1 MSKKPWLRKG
11 LTLDQRI
18 ELGLPVVMERIQP
31 EKAAPSASQYKYRW
45 QHVEE
50 CRNLI
55 VSGIRQIAERDADR
69 VTWRTKRK
77 AIVNAA
83 AKVRAAQKAL
93 EAVPYSVAEVMV
105 CAIADELEADA
116 KIIPTGRTGASR
128 QARTDKARKDDCV
141 FLAFQLHEFGKSN
154 LPFSTTKHKFF
165 DYLVELLFQIATGRR
180 GSVTK
185 AIKAFFKKYGFEAVS
200 VDRRPEEASEER
212 YAEWNQP
219 PPD

>member
-1 MSKKPWLRKG
+1 MTRKPWLQRG

-18 ELGLPVVMERIQP
+18 DVGLPVVMKSIRP
-31 EKAAPSASQYKYRW
+31 EKAYPSASQYKYRW

-83 AKVRAAQKAL
+83 TKVRAAQKAL
-93 EAVPYSVAEVMV
+93 EAVPYSVAEVML

-116 KIIPTGRTGASR
+116 KIIPTGRTGGSR
-128 QARTDKARKDDCV
+128 Q
-141 FLAFQLHEFGKSN
+141 
-154 LPFSTTKHKFF
+154 
-165 DYLVELLFQIATGRR
+165 
-180 GSVTK
+180 
-185 AIKAFFKKYGFEAVS
+185 
-200 VDRRPEEASEER
+200 
-212 YAEWNQP
+212 
-219 PPD
+219 